1 VLLVVIVVKAIKIV
15 NGLTIARVIGIRL
28 PVRCEFARLAARG
41 NGGRAMAAEE
51 VASTED
57 AYRELL
63 AGSVGA
69 GGITGEGSKEPRLR
83 MERSKVR
90 RDVSVVNREEH

>member
-1 VLLVVIVVKAIKIV
+1 VAILVVTVRGIVK
-15 NGLTIARVIGIRL
+15 GLTITRVIGIRL
-28 PVRCEFARLAARG
+28 PVRCEFVRLAARG
-41 NGGRAMAAEE
+41 DGGRVMAAEE
-51 VASTED
+51 VASTENAD
-57 AYRELL
+57 RELL

-90 RDVSVVNREEH
+90 QDVSVVNRGEH